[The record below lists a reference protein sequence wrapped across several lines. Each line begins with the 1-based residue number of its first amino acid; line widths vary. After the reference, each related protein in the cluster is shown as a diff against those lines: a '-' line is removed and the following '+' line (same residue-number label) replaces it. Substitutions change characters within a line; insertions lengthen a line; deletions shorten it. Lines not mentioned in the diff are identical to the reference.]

1 MSEGAGSVSLIR
13 CRVIFGDT
21 DAGGIVYHPRYLE
34 MAERGRSE
42 LMRALGLDVGALFAR
57 RNLGLALRSAVLRF
71 HAPALYDDWLSVRTA
86 LEKLGAASSIW
97 TTHIRRGGSLICV
110 ARAEIVC
117 IDRLRRQP
125 VLYPED
131 VLRAFRRARGV
142 EAGPAGGE
150 AS

>member
-1 MSEGAGSVSLIR
+1 MSDGSGSASLIR

-42 LMRALGLDVGALFAR
+42 LMRALGLDVGELFVR

-86 LEKLGAASSIW
+86 LEKLGAASSTW
-97 TTHIRRGGSLICV
+97 VTHIRRGGSLLCV
-110 ARAEIVC
+110 ARVEIVC
-117 IDRLRRQP
+117 IDRQRRQP
-125 VLYPED
+125 ILYPED
-131 VLRAFRRARGV
+131 VLRVFRRARGGV
-142 EAGPAGGE
+142 AGPAGGE

>member
-1 MSEGAGSVSLIR
+1 MSGGAGSASLIR

-42 LMRALGLDVGALFAR
+42 LMRALGLDVGELFAR

-97 TTHIRRGGSLICV
+97 ITHIRRGGSLICV

-117 IDRLRRQP
+117 IDRLSRQP

-131 VLRAFRRARGV
+131 LLRVFRRARGGA
-142 EAGPAGGE
+142 AGPAGGE